1 MTYRLMLILAAVIA
15 VAAVGTTTMMT
26 TVEAQRGPP
35 TGTPYGDLVS
45 GEAQTG
51 PRGFGGD
58 VQNFCSQGTCGDA
71 STGPHQGLGDFRASD
86 EANKS
91 PGKFGTHRDET
102 AGNPNN

>member
-1 MTYRLMLILAAVIA
+1 MNYRLMLILAAVIA

-26 TVEAQRGPP
+26 TTVEAQPP
-35 TGTPYGDLVS
+35 AGSPYGDRVS
-45 GEAQTG
+45 SEAQTG

-86 EANKS
+86 EAGKS
-91 PGKFGTHRDET
+91 PGKFGDNRDEN